1 MELRSDHE
9 ELVLPERMPPRMDT
23 SEDPSDAHA
32 EPAPQR
38 PVGADDERM
47 AFISLAAH
55 ELRSPLTS
63 VKGYAQLLI
72 RSARKDPKYPP
83 SQLRALQAIEQQA
96 SRMSDMVAEL
106 LEAARIQRNAFELHT
121 RPGDLVALVRHA
133 VETRR
138 ASDDQHPIVL
148 NAPEGVLAGQFDAAH
163 VEQVMRDLLDNA
175 FRYSPE
181 GGHVAVTVSQ
191 VGDAGRVCVH
201 DQGLGVPVEER
212 DHIFEAFYRGPSAR
226 YRNLS
231 GLGLGLFV
239 SRAIVEQM
247 GGRIWLA
254 ASEPSGGSEF
264 CFEVPL
270 TPHV

>member
-1 MELRSDHE
+1 
-9 ELVLPERMPPRMDT
+9 
-23 SEDPSDAHA
+23 
-32 EPAPQR
+32 
-38 PVGADDERM
+38 M

-72 RSARKDPKYPP
+72 RSARKDPDYPQ
-83 SQLRALQAIEQQA
+83 SHLRALQAIEQQA

-106 LEAARIQRNAFELHT
+106 LEASRIQRNVFELHA
-121 RPGDLVALVRHA
+121 RPADLVALVRHA
-133 VETRR
+133 VEVRR
-138 ASDDQHPIVL
+138 ASDEQHQLVL
-148 NAPEGVLAGQFDAAH
+148 HTPETALVGQFDAAH

-175 FRYSPE
+175 IRYSPE
-181 GGHVAVTVSQ
+181 GGQVTVTVSQ

-201 DQGLGVPVEER
+201 DEGLGVSEEEHE
-212 DHIFEAFYRGPSAR
+212 HIFEAFYRGPSAK

-239 SRAIVEQM
+239 SRAIIERQ

-254 ASEPSGGSEF
+254 SSEPSQGSEF
-264 CFEVPL
+264 CFELPL
-270 TPHV
+270 TARA